1 MLSFSGRDLVD
12 SLARVKGGSRWV
24 RVSGAVFPG
33 TCILSCQANL
43 LHYASLA
50 CSLIQHIRLHRGA
63 ALRQAQAL
71 LEANLISSIPVAAT
85 GAPSSSE
92 KPLEDNAASSY
103 FIVSEAPDP
112 EPGQALNSHFSW
124 YGPARPALQVWWD
137 CSTSTCWRP

>member
-1 MLSFSGRDLVD
+1 MS
-12 SLARVKGGSRWV
+12 
-24 RVSGAVFPG
+24 
-33 TCILSCQANL
+33 ILPYQANL
-43 LHYASLA
+43 LHHA
-50 CSLIQHIRLHRGA
+50 CNSPHHIRLHRDA

-124 YGPARPALQVWWD
+124 YGPARPALQVRYD
-137 CSTSTCWRP
+137 YSTPTCWRPCYSEWEPSRQFSLCISSAAFIGPLLLSLWLCCAHQ